1 MAEYPVYT
9 KAALLTEARAI
20 LNEPVEHF
28 WLDTELNGWI
38 DRGARKLSQITLCVP
53 DKDTITTVA
62 SVYCYTLTIPFIKVQ
77 SVMYNNVGL
86 QRIDSLNFGHSNAP
100 AKSNTAP
107 KQYYHFGKHLY
118 LWPSPAVG
126 LTVYV
131 HGWRSATRYVDDY
144 AGTDTSPTK
153 YELPN
158 AVQPYVLDYVLA
170 CAYAKS
176 GKHSL
181 AGYHFTM
188 FLNNCNAYRADITDR
203 KAIQDSKDKMG
214 VPDRTQIQQ

>member
-9 KAALLTEARAI
+9 KAALLTEARTL
-20 LNEPVEHF
+20 LNEPVEHK

-53 DKDTITTVA
+53 DKDTITTAA
-62 SVYCYTLTIPFIKVQ
+62 SVYCYALTIPFIKVQ

-86 QRIDSLNFGHSNAP
+86 QRIHSLNFGHPNAP
-100 AKSNTAP
+100 AASNTAP

-118 LWPSPAVG
+118 LWPSPAVS

-131 HGWRSATRYVDDY
+131 YGVRSAIAYSD
-144 AGTDTSPTK
+144 ATDNSPTK

-170 CAYAKS
+170 CAYAKN

-181 AGYHFTM
+181 AGYHFSQ
-188 FLNNCNAYRADITDR
+188 FLNNCNAYRSDITDR
-203 KAIQDSKDKMG
+203 KLIIDSRDKMG

>member
-9 KAALLTEARAI
+9 KAGLLAEARAI

-53 DKDTITTVA
+53 DKDTITTAA
-62 SVYCYTLTIPFIKVQ
+62 SVYCYTLAIPFIKVQ

-86 QRIDSLNFGHSNAP
+86 QRIDSLNFGHPNAP
-100 AKSNTAP
+100 ANSGTAP

-118 LWPSPAVG
+118 LWPSPAVS

-131 HGWRSATRYVDDY
+131 HGFRSAIAYSD
-144 AGTDTSPTK
+144 ATDNSPTK

-170 CAYAKS
+170 CAYTKR
-176 GKHSL
+176 GNHGF
-181 AGYHFTM
+181 AGYHFSQ
-188 FLNNCNAYRADITDR
+188 FLNNCNAYRADVTDR
-203 KAIQDSKDKMG
+203 KLIQDSKDKMG